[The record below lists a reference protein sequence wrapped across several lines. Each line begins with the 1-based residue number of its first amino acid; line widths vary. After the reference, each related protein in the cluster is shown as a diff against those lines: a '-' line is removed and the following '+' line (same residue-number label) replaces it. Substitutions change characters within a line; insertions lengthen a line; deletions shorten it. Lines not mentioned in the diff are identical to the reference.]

1 MLAEQEVQ
9 GSRQS
14 SRSNRGPLRRLF
26 ANKNGAAS
34 IEFAILVIPFLVV
47 TFACFETFFAFTGE
61 RLLAN
66 ATEVMARKVRT
77 GEITF
82 ARGKPTDMTEK
93 QFRQAFCAEI
103 AVMLKCSATEV
114 NIPSRLLIDVKS
126 TTDLAQLPV
135 DIPRMA
141 KSNDINTGNF
151 SFAPGGPGTYNVLRA
166 YYRWSVITDLVR
178 PFVTNL
184 RPAGTS
190 MPRDYLMVAT
200 ATFRNENE

>member
-9 GSRQS
+9 GSKQS
-14 SRSNRGPLRRLF
+14 SRSSRGPLRRLF
-26 ANKNGAAS
+26 ANRSGATS
-34 IEFAILVIPFLVV
+34 IEFAILAIPFMVV
-47 TFACFETFFAFTGE
+47 VFACFETFFAFTGE
-61 RLLAN
+61 RLLAH

-82 ARGKPTDMTEK
+82 ARGKPTDMTEQ
-93 QFRQAFCAEI
+93 QFRQAFCSEI
-103 AVMLKCSATEV
+103 SVMLTCSASEGAE
-114 NIPSRLLIDVKS
+114 PARLLIDVKS

-141 KSNDINTGNF
+141 TSNDINAGNF
-151 SFAPGGPGTYNVLRA
+151 AFAPGGPGTYNVLRA

-184 RPAGTS
+184 RPAGGS